1 MEPGPLAL
9 VHQWHR
15 VVWAVHGSL
24 CTVHDDEDGNKD
36 DDVGEDEREDEGED
50 DCVWFVVACLDACL
64 NGPRPL
70 STVEVMGFS
79 VCLPLCL

>member
-50 DCVWFVVACLDACL
+50 DCV
-64 NGPRPL
+64 
-70 STVEVMGFS
+70 
-79 VCLPLCL
+79 